1 MALGENLSRLRR
13 DKGWNQEKLANLA
26 GISLGQVSK
35 IERNKD
41 KPKLDTIYSLINALE
56 CTPNALL
63 NDVTETSTNGRLE
76 MALERLVE
84 LPEDEREALINII
97 DKYCLAVAYQKI
109 GESNPVSFFNFG
121 QLRGKTQELSKKG

>member
-13 DKGWNQEKLANLA
+13 DKGWNQEELANRA

-84 LPEDEREALINII
+84 LPEDEKEALIR
-97 DKYCLAVAYQKI
+97 DCK
-109 GESNPVSFFNFG
+109 
-121 QLRGKTQELSKKG
+121 